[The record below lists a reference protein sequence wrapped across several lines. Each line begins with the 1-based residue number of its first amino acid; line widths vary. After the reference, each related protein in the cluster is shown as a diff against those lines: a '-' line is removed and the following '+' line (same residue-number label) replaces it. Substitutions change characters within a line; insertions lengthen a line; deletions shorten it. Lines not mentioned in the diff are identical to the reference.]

1 MGLNH
6 ILQKAFLVIA
16 NSKCIK
22 VISKEFKTGVSKID
36 VMKEAHVLQG
46 LSHPG
51 LPIVLG
57 ADLLKEPYIIVT
69 LFYGIDKSKTTLQRV
84 LDKETEAM
92 KLNKRQ
98 SLLII
103 KKLCET
109 LMFLHSHSILHNDI
123 KDDNIVLYKD
133 EEGLK
138 PVLIDFGKACL
149 IKEAHDKKLKK
160 LSPEMKR
167 VYRERHSHI
176 APEIVE
182 GTAGQST
189 STDVF
194 SFGRVVIKIGKSCG
208 DEDILKIGKIS
219 AQENIAKRCT
229 LSFVH
234 KECELLFE
242 LSKLK

>member
-1 MGLNH
+1 VPSIDRNDLIDAGDGVKSHFAKGVFGYCKLKMYQGHL
-6 ILQKAFLVIA
+6 
-16 NSKCIK
+16 

-84 LDKETEAM
+84 LDKKKEAM

-109 LMFLHSHSILHNDI
+109 LMFLHSHSILHSDI
-123 KDDNIVLYKD
+123 KGDNIVLYKD

-138 PVLIDFGKACL
+138 PV
-149 IKEAHDKKLKK
+149 
-160 LSPEMKR
+160 
-167 VYRERHSHI
+167 
-176 APEIVE
+176 
-182 GTAGQST
+182 
-189 STDVF
+189 
-194 SFGRVVIKIGKSCG
+194 
-208 DEDILKIGKIS
+208 
-219 AQENIAKRCT
+219 
-229 LSFVH
+229 
-234 KECELLFE
+234 
-242 LSKLK
+242 